1 MKTSILIA
9 IAITLL
15 SLGLSATADDR
26 ITALAYEVNLN
37 NFHAPATS
45 NGKASFKECTDCIKR
60 LVRVTPATRYAISG
74 RAVQLGEFK
83 EACMLAND
91 RDNVALTVLHH
102 LESDTIQSID
112 VFL

>member
-1 MKTSILIA
+1 MKTNTLIA
-9 IAITLL
+9 IAIALL
-15 SLGLSATADDR
+15 SLGLSATADDQ
-26 ITALAYEVNLN
+26 IVSLAYEVNLN

-45 NGKASFKECTDCIKR
+45 NGSASFKECADCTTH
-60 LVRVTPATRYAISG
+60 LVRVTPATRYAING

-83 EACMLAND
+83 QACMLAND
-91 RDNVALTVLHH
+91 RDEIAVTVLRH